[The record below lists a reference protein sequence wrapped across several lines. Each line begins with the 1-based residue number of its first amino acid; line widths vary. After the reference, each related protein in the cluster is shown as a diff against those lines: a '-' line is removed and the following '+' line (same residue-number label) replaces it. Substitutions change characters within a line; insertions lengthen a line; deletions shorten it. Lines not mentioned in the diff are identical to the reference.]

1 MAYLQLGV
9 VDTSHFNSTKYPGVC
24 NPSDSDTLAI
34 FKNLQA
40 QLNRVAQGLG
50 LTKITVDGSIG
61 PGTVAL
67 LAQIAANIT
76 SGGVSADPAR
86 NILAQTSGYTC
97 VDVASNADMLGSAA
111 QGMADQMSVPT
122 QVQQPSATST
132 LVSSAGVVSKIR
144 TPTPAA
150 TASLTDMLAGVDQTT
165 LLALAAGA
173 GAIIYFTGKPK
184 RGARSTKSSR
194 RASRRRSNYR
204 YR

>member
-9 VDTSHFNSTKYPGVC
+9 VDTSHFNSTTYPGTC
-24 NPSDSDTLAI
+24 KPSDSDTLAI

-50 LTKITVDGSIG
+50 FAKISVDGDIG
-61 PGTVAL
+61 PGTLGL
-67 LAQIAANIT
+67 LSQIATNIS

-111 QGMADQMSVPT
+111 QGMADQMSVPPKIT
-122 QVQQPSATST
+122 QPSSGSST
-132 LVSSAGVVSKIR
+132 LVSSGGTVTHVS
-144 TPTPAA
+144 TPTPAS
-150 TASLTDMLAGVDQTT
+150 ASLTDALAGMDTTT

-184 RGARSTKSSR
+184 RGTRKSTKSSR
-194 RASRRRSNYR
+194 RHARRRSR
-204 YR
+204 